1 MIQDAGGGETYG
13 GWKTMEVHIWAGVPE
28 SAESAESAESLD
40 SEGCFV
46 GCGMPRVV
54 PLLVRLGLP

>member
-1 MIQDAGGGETYG
+1 MEDDGSTHLGG
-13 GWKTMEVHIWAGVPE
+13 